1 MTKKGS
7 EKKPLDA
14 EFERRYKRLNTEQKQ
29 AVDTIDGP
37 VMVIAGPGTGKTT
50 ILTLHIANILRL
62 TDTPASGI
70 LAISFTDAGV
80 KAMRMKLREVIG
92 ARADEVRIYTFHS
105 FASAVIAEFPEHFV
119 HIARAQQMTDIEA
132 QELVRGILKD
142 KKFKMIRPLG
152 EPDHYVSSILKAI
165 SDAKREALTPEMV
178 RDFARSEAERISKD
192 PDSISTRGATKGQLK
207 AEARKQIEKAE
218 KTLLFADVYEA
229 YEAKKRAGGSGAAGG
244 VNSGAAA
251 RKIDFDDLIFELLQ
265 AIRTDELL
273 RSLIQEKYL
282 YLLVDE
288 HQDTN
293 DSQNAI
299 IRAIAD
305 FFDSPNLFVVGDE
318 KQAIYRFQ
326 GASVQNFLRFQN
338 AWKNMQVISLEEN
351 YRSHQHIL
359 DAGFSLIENN
369 YAEGE
374 HPLLRVKLRAG
385 KQGGGMDEEKPRPI
399 EVVTAGNSAA
409 ADMALVERLKD
420 FIAKNTRAF
429 EAAGAGAVEEKTAAI
444 IVRRNR
450 DVERLATLCE
460 AHGVHAV
467 SERGINI
474 FLHPIGALFFDL
486 IHFLHDPSQT
496 EALAVTLASG
506 LWGVEFARAAELIRL
521 VKSGKGASATLTHEG
536 KTAEV
541 LNALPLVATVREEMT
556 QRGGLAFLVYAAEQS
571 GLLLVIAKSPANTEV
586 WRGIV
591 ALATELAGRDRAYAD
606 DPRRLIEALLSYRAT
621 AETRSVKILSGTP
634 DAPVRIMTAHGSK
647 GLEYDEVFLPYAVN
661 ESWLTRPRSASF
673 LLPGQVKNEGDE
685 LRDARRLF
693 YVALT
698 RARRHVTIIT
708 PLEDGSGKAFT
719 PLGFVEELGDG
730 ADAGNV
736 SRTEI
741 PAISDNAF
749 VLAKT
754 RGKVR
759 RNEELAA
766 YAKTILFEKGLSV
779 TALNHFLECPQ
790 QFLYKSIIKVPEPP
804 SAKSEGG
811 SAMHLAM
818 DRVWHLVR
826 AKNREDS
833 GEVSVK
839 KIEAEI
845 LSATS
850 EYLDKSLL
858 PSFEKE
864 AIREEL
870 KETTPEVATAL
881 APHFAQQGEVFT
893 ETWFETQE
901 AGIRLHGKMDAV
913 IDTSG
918 STEGD
923 IVRVF
928 DYKTSQAKSE
938 AAIKGETKSDSSG
951 NYFRQLIFYY
961 ILLSAQSKYQGKR
974 IEPALVFIKPDDKG
988 RCQTVALPIGPT
1000 DVSRVKGEI
1009 AELVESVQSG
1019 DLVNARC
1026 ENEECGWCRLA
1037 RMVR

>member
-7 EKKPLDA
+7 EKNTQRANCATSEVKPLDA
-14 EFERRYKRLNTEQKQ
+14 EFERRYKRLNAAQRK

-50 ILTLHIANILRL
+50 ILTLRIGNILRL

-70 LAISFTDAGV
+70 LAITFTDAGV
-80 KAMRMKLREVIG
+80 KAMRLKLREVIG
-92 ARADEVRIYTFHS
+92 ARADEVRIYTFHG
-105 FASAVIAEFPEHFV
+105 FAAAVIAEFPEHFV

-152 EPDHYVSSILKAI
+152 EPDHYVSNILKTI
-165 SDAKREALTPEMV
+165 SDAKREALTPDMV
-178 RDFARSEAERISKD
+178 RDFARSEAERIAAD
-192 PDSISTRGATKGQLK
+192 PDSLSTRGATKGQLK
-207 AEARKQIEKAE
+207 ADARKQIEKAE
-218 KTLLFADVYEA
+218 KTLLFADVYAA
-229 YEAKKRAGGSGAAGG
+229 YEAKKRAGGGDAADG
-244 VNSGAAA
+244 VNSGAAAA

-326 GASVQNFLRFQN
+326 GASVQNFLQFQS

-369 YAEGE
+369 YADGE

-385 KQGGGMDEEKPRPI
+385 GDEAPRPI
-399 EVVTAGNSAA
+399 EMVTAGNSTA
-409 ADMALVERLKD
+409 ADLALVERLKD
-420 FIAKNTRAF
+420 FISKNAS
-429 EAAGAGAVEEKTAAI
+429 AGEGGSEEKTAAI

-460 AHGVHAV
+460 AHGVHAA

-521 VKSGKGASATLTHEG
+521 AKSGKTT
-536 KTAEV
+536 EV
-541 LNALPLVATVREEMT
+541 LGALPIVATVREEMT
-556 QRGGLAFLVYAAEQS
+556 QRGGLAFLIYAAEQS
-571 GLLLVIAKSPANTEV
+571 GLLPVIAKSPANTEV

-591 ALATELAGRDRAYAD
+591 ALATELAARDRAYAD

-634 DAPVRIMTAHGSK
+634 DAPIRIMTAHGSK

-661 ESWLTRPRSASF
+661 ESWLTRPRSVSF

-698 RARRHVTIIT
+698 RARKHVTIIT

-719 PLGFVEELGDG
+719 PLGFVEELADG
-730 ADAGNV
+730 PDSTNI
-736 SRTEI
+736 SRAET
-741 PAISDNAF
+741 PAISDDAF

-754 RGKVR
+754 RGKER

-826 AKNREDS
+826 AKNREESDVEIS
-833 GEVSVK
+833 TK

-845 LSATS
+845 LAATG

-870 KETTPEVATAL
+870 KETAPEVATAL
-881 APHFAQQGEVFT
+881 APHFALQGEVFT

-913 IDTSG
+913 IDMSG
-918 STEGD
+918 SADGD
-923 IVRVF
+923 VVRVF

-951 NYFRQLIFYY
+951 NYFRQLVFYY
-961 ILLSAQSKYQGKR
+961 ILLSAQGKYQGKR

-988 RCQTVALPIGPT
+988 RCQTVTLPISPD
-1000 DVSRVKGEI
+1000 DVLRVKGEI

-1019 DLVNARC
+1019 ALVSARC
-1026 ENEECGWCRLA
+1026 ENEDCQWCRLA
-1037 RMVR
+1037 KIVK

>member
-1 MTKKGS
+1 MTKKAVN
-7 EKKPLDA
+7 KKLILKSDRPLDA
-14 EFERRYKRLNTEQKQ
+14 EFVRRYARLNAAQKQ
-29 AVDTIDGP
+29 AVDTIEGP

-50 ILTLHIANILRL
+50 ILTLRIANILRR

-70 LAISFTDAGV
+70 LAITFTDAGV
-80 KAMRMKLREVIG
+80 KAMRLKLREVIG
-92 ARADEVRIYTFHS
+92 ARADEVRIYTFHG
-105 FASAVIAEFPEHFV
+105 FAAAVIAEFPEHFV
-119 HIARAQQMTDIEA
+119 HIARTQQMTEIEA
-132 QELVRGILKD
+132 QELTRGILKD
-142 KKFKMIRPLG
+142 KKYKQLRPLG

-178 RDFARSEAERISKD
+178 REFAKGEAVRIAND
-192 PDSISTRGATKGQLK
+192 PDSLSTRGTTKGQLK
-207 AEARKQIEKAE
+207 ADARKQIEKAE
-218 KTLLFADVYEA
+218 KTLLLADVYEA
-229 YEAKKRAGGSGAAGG
+229 YEAKKREE
-244 VNSGAAA
+244 

-265 AIRTDELL
+265 VLRTDELL

-326 GASVQNFLRFQN
+326 GASVQNFLQFQN

-359 DAGFSLIENN
+359 DAGFSLIEHN

-374 HPLLRVKLRAG
+374 HPLLRVKLRADG
-385 KQGGGMDEEKPRPI
+385 DEAPQPI
-399 EVVTAGNSAA
+399 EVVTAGNSTA
-409 ADMALVERLKD
+409 ADRALVERLKHFVD
-420 FIAKNTRAF
+420 RNNGER
-429 EAAGAGAVEEKTAAI
+429 TAAI

-450 DVERLATLCE
+450 DVERLANLCE
-460 AHGVHAV
+460 AHGIKAV

-474 FLHPIGALFFDL
+474 FLHPIGVLFFDL
-486 IHFLHDPSQT
+486 VAFLRDPSQT
-496 EALAVTLASG
+496 EKLAVTLASG
-506 LWGVEFARAAELIRL
+506 LWGVDFARASELIRL
-521 VKSGKGASATLTHEG
+521 ARSGKEAD
-536 KTAEV
+536 V
-541 LNALPLVATVREEMT
+541 LNALPIVSVVWEEMT

-571 GLLLVIAKSPANTEV
+571 GLLPVIAKSPANTEV

-591 ALATELAGRDRAYAD
+591 ALATELAGRERAYSD
-606 DPRRLIEALLSYRAT
+606 DPRRLIEAMLSYRAT
-621 AETRSVKILSGTP
+621 AETRSVKVVSGTP
-634 DAPVRIMTAHGSK
+634 DAPIRIVTAHGSK
-647 GLEYDEVFLPYAVN
+647 GLEYDAVFLPYAVN
-661 ESWLTRPRSASF
+661 ESWLTRSRLTSF
-673 LLPGQVKNEGDE
+673 LLPGHVKSEGDE

-698 RARRHVTIIT
+698 RARRHVTIFV
-708 PLEDGSGKAFT
+708 PLEGVAGKAFT
-719 PLGFVEELGDG
+719 PLGFVDEL
-730 ADAGNV
+730 AVAARNSV
-736 SRTEI
+736 SRVEL
-741 PAISDNAF
+741 PALPENALE
-749 VLAKT
+749 LAKT
-754 RGKVR
+754 RGKER
-759 RNEELAA
+759 RNEELAD
-766 YAKTILFEKGLSV
+766 YVKTVLFEKGLSV

-790 QFLYKSIIKVPEPP
+790 QFLYKSIVKVPEPP

-811 SAMHLAM
+811 SAMHVAM

-826 AKNREDS
+826 ASKD
-833 GEVSVK
+833 VSPK
-839 KIEAEI
+839 TIEAEI

-870 KETTPEVATAL
+870 SETASEVAVAL
-881 APHFAQQGEVFT
+881 APHFAQQGEVCT

-901 AGIRLHGKMDAV
+901 AGIQLHGKMDAV
-913 IDTSG
+913 IDMG
-918 STEGD
+918 GLAEGD

-961 ILLSAQSKYQGKR
+961 ILLSAQGKYRGKR

-988 RCQTVALPIGPT
+988 RCQTVSLPIGVG
-1000 DVSRVKGEI
+1000 DISRVKEEI
-1009 AELVESVQSG
+1009 AHLVESVKTG
-1019 DLVNARC
+1019 DIVTARC
-1026 ENEECGWCRLA
+1026 EKEDCQWCRLS
-1037 RMVR
+1037 RIVK

>member
-7 EKKPLDA
+7 EKWAQKAGGAAPAAKPLDA
-14 EFERRYKRLNTEQKQ
+14 EFERRYKRLNAAQKR
-29 AVDTIDGP
+29 AVDTIEGP

-50 ILTLHIANILRL
+50 ILTLRIANILRL

-70 LAISFTDAGV
+70 LAITFTDAGV
-80 KAMRMKLREVIG
+80 KAMRLKLREVIG
-92 ARADEVRIYTFHS
+92 MRADEVRIYTFHS
-105 FASAVIAEFPEHFV
+105 FASTVIAEFPEHFV

-142 KKFKMIRPLG
+142 KKYKLIRPLG
-152 EPDHYVSSILKAI
+152 EPDHYVSGILRAV

-178 RDFARSEAERISKD
+178 RDFAKGEAERIAKD
-192 PDSISTRGATKGQLK
+192 PDSLSTRGATKGQLK
-207 AEARKQIEKAE
+207 ADARKQIEKAE
-218 KTLLFADVYEA
+218 KTLLLADVYEA
-229 YEAKKRAGGSGAAGG
+229 YEAKKRGNMNGSNDGRTSTG
-244 VNSGAAA
+244 

-273 RSLIQEKYL
+273 CSLIQEKYL

-326 GASVQNFLRFQN
+326 GASVQNFLQFQS

-359 DAGFSLIENN
+359 DASFSLIENN
-369 YAEGE
+369 YADGE

-385 KQGGGMDEEKPRPI
+385 GDEAPRPI
-399 EVVTAGNSAA
+399 EVVTAGNSTA
-409 ADMALVERLKD
+409 ADLVLVERLKE
-420 FIAKNTRAF
+420 FIAKNTKVS
-429 EAAGAGAVEEKTAAI
+429 EAAGAGAVDEKNAAI

-486 IHFLHDPSQT
+486 IHFLHDPSQA
-496 EALAVTLASG
+496 ESLAVTLASG
-506 LWGVEFARAAELIRL
+506 LWGVEFSRAAELIRL
-521 VKSGKGASATLTHEG
+521 AKSGKGA
-536 KTAEV
+536 EV
-541 LNALPLVATVREEMT
+541 LSALPIVATVREEMT
-556 QRGGLAFLVYAAEQS
+556 QRGGLAFLIYATEQS
-571 GLLLVIAKSPANTEV
+571 GLLPVIAKSPANTEV
-586 WRGIV
+586 WHGIV
-591 ALATELAGRDRAYAD
+591 ALATELAARDRAYAD

-634 DAPVRIMTAHGSK
+634 DAPIRIMTAHGSK

-661 ESWLTRPRSASF
+661 ESWLPRARSAPF

-693 YVALT
+693 YVTLT
-698 RARRHVTIIT
+698 RARKHVTIIT

-719 PLGFVEELGDG
+719 PLGFVEELADG
-730 ADAGNV
+730 PDSANI
-736 SRTEI
+736 SRVEI
-741 PAISDNAF
+741 PAISDDAF
-749 VLAKT
+749 VLGKT
-754 RGKVR
+754 RGKER

-766 YAKTILFEKGLSV
+766 YAKTILLEKGLSV

-826 AKNREDS
+826 AENREGS
-833 GEVSVK
+833 GTIVSIK

-845 LSATS
+845 LLATG
-850 EYLDKSLL
+850 EYLDRSLL

-864 AIREEL
+864 AICEEL
-870 KETTPEVATAL
+870 KEMAPEVATAL
-881 APHFAQQGEVFT
+881 APHFALPGEVFT
-893 ETWFETQE
+893 ETWFETLE

-913 IDTSG
+913 IDMTG
-918 STEGD
+918 SAEGD
-923 IVRVF
+923 VVRVF

-938 AAIKGETKSDSSG
+938 AAIKGETKSDNSG
-951 NYFRQLIFYY
+951 NYFRQLVFYY
-961 ILLSAQSKYQGKR
+961 ILLSAQSKYHGKR

-988 RCQTVALPIGPT
+988 RCQTVTLPIGAS
-1000 DVSRVKGEI
+1000 DVLRVKGEI

-1019 DLVNARC
+1019 ALVSARC
-1026 ENEECGWCRLA
+1026 NDEDCEWCRLA
-1037 RMVR
+1037 KMVR